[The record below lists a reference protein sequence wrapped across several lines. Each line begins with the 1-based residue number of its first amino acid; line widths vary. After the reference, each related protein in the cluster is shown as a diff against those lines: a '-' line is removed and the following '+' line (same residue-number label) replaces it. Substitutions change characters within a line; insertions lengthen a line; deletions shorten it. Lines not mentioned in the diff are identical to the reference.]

1 MLRRTTKTESTAIDM
16 TSGPIVRQLVA
27 FALPL
32 MLGNVFQMLYNTV
45 DSIIVGNF
53 VSKQA
58 LAAIGSTT
66 MIVNMLVFFFNGFST
81 GAVVT
86 IGQFY
91 GAQKM
96 EKLHKAVET
105 TIAATFLLSLLFT
118 IGGVLSVKPLL
129 RMMST
134 PEDVFEDA
142 TVYLRIYIG
151 GISGLLIYN
160 IGSGIVRAVG
170 DSTRPLYFL
179 ILTSLVNIVLD
190 LLFVVVLGTGIAGA
204 AIATILSQFLS
215 AALILLMLTRT
226 KDIYRLDWKELQMDG
241 QILGKIFA
249 IGMPA
254 GIQSVLTAFSN
265 IFVQSYINS
274 FGSDCMAGWSSYN
287 KLDQFIMLPMQSMAI
302 ASTTFVSQNVG
313 ADNDQRA
320 DRGTVASLMLTCG
333 ITGVII
339 ALLVGFAPES
349 VRLFS
354 PDTAVIAYGVLFIR
368 TNVVFLIFNC
378 VNHVL
383 AGALRGRGDSRGP
396 MIIML
401 STFVGLRQIYLFV
414 MTRYI
419 VNTPRMVGLGYP
431 VGWVSCCVVE
441 LIYYAVCR
449 RKREQ
454 NRIQNALH

>member
-1 MLRRTTKTESTAIDM
+1 MLRRKAKTESTAIDM

-160 IGSGIVRAVG
+160 IGSGILRAVG

-339 ALLVGFAPES
+339 ALLVGFAPAS

-431 VGWVSCCVVE
+431 VGWVSCCVIE

-454 NRIQNALH
+454 SRIQNALH